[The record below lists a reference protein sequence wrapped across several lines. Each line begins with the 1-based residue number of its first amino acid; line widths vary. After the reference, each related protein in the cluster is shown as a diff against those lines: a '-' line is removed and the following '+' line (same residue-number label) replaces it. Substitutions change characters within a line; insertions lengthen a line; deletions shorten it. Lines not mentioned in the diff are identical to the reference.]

1 MDAKKDV
8 ALLSVDSH
16 VEHEGL
22 NFIQGEV
29 AEGQEV
35 LAISGAFG
43 LSLSSATGIV
53 SATGVKLKRGQRFG
67 MIQTDTVVNPGSSG
81 GPLFNDRGEVV
92 GLISNIYSNTGNF
105 SGAAFVIPADILIK
119 LLEKKGFGG

>member
-1 MDAKKDV
+1 
-8 ALLSVDSH
+8 
-16 VEHEGL
+16 
-22 NFIQGEV
+22 
-29 AEGQEV
+29 
-35 LAISGAFG
+35 
-43 LSLSSATGIV
+43 
-53 SATGVKLKRGQRFG
+53 

-119 LLEKKGFGG
+119 LLEKKGFDG